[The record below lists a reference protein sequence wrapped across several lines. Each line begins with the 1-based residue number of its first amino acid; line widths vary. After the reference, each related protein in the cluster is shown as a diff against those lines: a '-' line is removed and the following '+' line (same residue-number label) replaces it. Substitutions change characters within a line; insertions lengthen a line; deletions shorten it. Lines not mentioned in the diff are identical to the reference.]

1 MFLGTMFFLETVKT
15 EEPSLLENAEG
26 LPNASIGL
34 MNVDQQRSFKVT
46 LCHWETSVGPLTV
59 PTMKFGSIIL
69 HQHWRTSSTEQLK
82 I

>member
-1 MFLGTMFFLETVKT
+1 MFLGTRFFLETVKT
-15 EEPSLLENAEG
+15 GKCSLLENVG

-34 MNVDQQRSFKVT
+34 MNADKQGSFKVT
-46 LCHWETSVGPLTV
+46 LRHWETSLGPLTA

-69 HQHWRTSSTEQLK
+69 HQYWRTSSTEQLK